1 MYEYFYNGG
10 GVSVGDINNDGLP
23 DIYFTS
29 NQGSN
34 KLYLNKGNFEFEDI
48 TASAKVTCSDGWK
61 TGVTMVDIN
70 HDGWLD
76 IYVCKS
82 AADHPMLRENV
93 LYINNKDLTF
103 SEKGHEYGLNDGSY
117 STQASFFDFDRDGDL
132 DVFLLNHSLLGI
144 SNSYDIGANNDSIR
158 VPYVGN
164 RFLKNENDK
173 FTDMSDPVGVFGPPG
188 NYGLGIGVSDLNQDD
203 WLDVYA
209 SNDYT
214 GKDKLLLNKKG
225 EYFEDATD
233 SLLSH
238 MSQFS
243 MGVDIADINN
253 DGLNDIISLDMLPET
268 NKRQKELFWPDRPD
282 VHEAMVANG
291 RHHQYMRNM
300 LHVNTGCGL
309 FSEVG
314 QLAGVSNTDWSW
326 SALFADYDNDG
337 LQDLFVTNGYKR
349 DFTNNDFL
357 KYKADQAAKIG
368 DGKPIEDVLAFLNK
382 MPSTKTHNYIFKNE
396 DSLSFSNQ
404 SSTWGFS
411 EQVLSNGA
419 AYGDFDNDGD
429 LDLVTNNLDE
439 EPGIYRN
446 NAELAGNDFLK
457 LRLLGNGKNTFAIG
471 AEATLYSGGHRMT
484 RTLMPVRGF
493 QSSVEPLLFFGIGK
507 DRKID
512 SLLVE
517 WPNGVFQKIVD
528 VKRNQTMVVDQ
539 RQAVQPSIKIVPGKR
554 LDIFETIRELPYK
567 HQENRFVDFKVQPL
581 LTRKFSTLGPALAI
595 GDVNQDGLQDI
606 FIGGTKDKRGALLVA
621 LKNGAYI
628 DKSPKELLKGYEDV
642 DALFFDMDN
651 DADQDLYIVSGGYEY
666 AVDDEFL
673 KDRIFRNDGKGNFT
687 RVAAPDILSS
697 GSCVRAADIDR
708 DGDVDLFVGGRI
720 VPGRYP
726 ESPRSHILLND
737 GRGNFS
743 AEDDSTF
750 NSLGLV
756 TDAVWIDINRD
767 GQDDLIV
774 VGEWMPITVL
784 INDKGKFT
792 NSSSRYVKQKTE
804 GWWNVVIA
812 EDFDNDGDQD
822 LLAGNFGMNNQYR
835 PSVSKPVS
843 LYYSDFDQNGS
854 IDPILN
860 YYIQG
865 KAWPAPTRDE
875 LVDQVPIIKKRFP
888 DYKSYS
894 EAAIADVLT
903 EDERRNARVLTGYVF
918 HTSFFRN
925 DRDSL
930 SMIHL
935 PVQAQFSPV
944 FGLCAMDVNHDGALD
959 IVTGGNLSSM
969 NTRFGR
975 ATGNYASIFLNDGN
989 ANFKYAPPPTTGLWV
1004 AGDVRS
1010 IKKSG
1015 KKLFIARN
1023 NDSPLVI
1030 QIN

>member
-10 GVSVGDINNDGLP
+10 GVAVGDLNNDRLP

-34 KLYLNKGNFEFEDI
+34 RLYLNKGNFEFEDI

-93 LYINNKDLTF
+93 LYINNRDLTF
-103 SEKGHEYGLNDGSY
+103 SEKGREYGLNDGSY
-117 STQASFFDFDRDGDL
+117 STQASFFDFDKDGDL
-132 DVFLLNHSLLGI
+132 DVFMLNHSLLGI
-144 SNSYDIGANNDSIR
+144 SNSYDIRAKDDRSR

-164 RFLKNENDK
+164 RFLKNENNK
-173 FTDMSDPVGVFGPPG
+173 FIDRSDSVGVFGPPG
-188 NYGLGIGVSDLNQDD
+188 NYGLGIGISDLNQDG

-214 GKDKLLLNKKG
+214 GKDKLLLNKQG

-238 MSQFS
+238 ISQFS

-253 DGLNDIISLDMLPET
+253 DGFNDIITLDMLPES
-268 NKRQKELFWPDRPD
+268 NKRQKELFWPDRYD

-291 RHHQYMRNM
+291 LHHQYMRNM

-309 FSEVG
+309 FSEIG
-314 QLAGVSNTDWSW
+314 QIAGVSNTDWSW

-337 LQDLFVTNGYKR
+337 LQDLFITTGYKR

-368 DGKPIEDVLAFLNK
+368 AGNPIEDILAFLNK

-396 DSLSFSNQ
+396 SGLSFSNQ
-404 SSTWGFS
+404 SSAWGFS

-439 EPGIYRN
+439 DAGIYRN
-446 NAELAGNDFLK
+446 NADVNANDFLK
-457 LRLLGNGKNTFAIG
+457 VRLVGNNKNTFGIG
-471 AEATLYSGGHRMT
+471 SEVTLYSGGDRMT
-484 RTLMPVRGF
+484 RTLMPCRGF

-507 DRKID
+507 RQNID

-517 WPNGVFQKIVD
+517 WPNGVFQKIFNVE
-528 VKRNQTMVVDQ
+528 RNQTLFVDQ
-539 RQAVQPSIKIVPGKR
+539 RQAQPYAEIRPGKKR
-554 LDIFETIRELPYK
+554 EIVEAIRELPYK
-567 HQENRFVDFKVQPL
+567 HTENRFVDFKVQPL
-581 LTRKFSTLGPALAI
+581 LIRKFSTLGPALAI
-595 GDVNQDGLQDI
+595 GDVDQDGLEDI
-606 FIGGTKDKRGALLVA
+606 FVGGTKDKRGALLVG
-621 LKNGAYI
+621 LKNGTYL
-628 DKSPKELLKGYEDV
+628 DKSPGQLLKGFEDV

-651 DADQDLYIVSGGYEY
+651 DRDQDLYIVSGGYEY
-666 AVDDEFL
+666 DPDDNFL
-673 KDRIFRNDGKGNFT
+673 KDRLFKNDGKGNFT
-687 RVAAPDILSS
+687 LVTGSEIPSS

-708 DGDVDLFVGGRI
+708 DGDQDLFIGGRI

-726 ESPRSHILLND
+726 ESPRSYILLND

-743 AEDDSTF
+743 AEHNSTF
-750 NSLGLV
+750 DSLGMI
-756 TDAVWIDINRD
+756 TDAVWVDLNRD
-767 GQDDLIV
+767 GQSDLIV

-784 INDKGKFT
+784 INDNGKFT

-812 EDFDNDGDQD
+812 ADFDNDGDQD
-822 LLAGNFGMNNQYR
+822 LVAGNFGMNNQYR
-835 PSVSKPVS
+835 PSPDKPVS
-843 LYYSDFDQNGS
+843 MYYSDFDQNGS
-854 IDPILN
+854 VDPILN
-860 YYIQG
+860 YYIQE
-865 KAWPAPTRDE
+865 KNWPAPTRDE
-875 LVDQVPIIKKRFP
+875 LVDQVPIFKKRFP
-888 DYKSYS
+888 DYKSYGG
-894 EAAIADVLT
+894 AAIGDVLT
-903 EDERRNARVLTGYVF
+903 EQERKNSKVLTGYVF
-918 HTSFFRN
+918 ETSFFRN
-925 DRDSL
+925 DGDSL
-930 SMIHL
+930 SMSPL
-935 PVQAQFSPV
+935 PIQAQFSPV
-944 FGLCAMDVNHDGALD
+944 FGLCAMDVNNDGALD

-975 ATGNYASIFLNDGN
+975 ATGNYGSIFLNDGRG
-989 ANFKYAPPPTTGLWV
+989 NFKYTPPAASGLCV
-1004 AGDVRS
+1004 TGDVRS

-1023 NDSPLVI
+1023 NDSLLVI
-1030 QIN
+1030 HIN